1 MAFAMV
7 RKTGINVATE
17 GSFYNSH
24 AMYRLGSLREE
35 NMEKSICR
43 CAASRYR
50 SGMESVDQNSEV
62 FNTILAALPVAET
75 RAESRRNMEDC
86 GGMTGLEFEAL
97 RLKIIVK

>member
-1 MAFAMV
+1 
-7 RKTGINVATE
+7 
-17 GSFYNSH
+17 
-24 AMYRLGSLREE
+24 
-35 NMEKSICR
+35 ME
-43 CAASRYR
+43 Y
-50 SGMESVDQNSEV
+50 VDQNSEV